1 MSSPPSSPLRLPPAL
16 DALVQ
21 ARLAAGGYADA
32 EAVLEAALRLLAAAP
47 EPAPPGHA
55 LLLRLEK
62 RLQGL
67 GGTEA
72 MAAAAAMLGEALGL
86 ARVSF
91 TELTPEGLAAGW
103 SPAGPVAPPA
113 LPPALLAAVA
123 EGQPLALSG
132 EAADARLPDG
142 APALLA
148 APRLEDG
155 RLSGLLLAEAPAPRA
170 WRRRELA
177 LAAEFAAR
185 LAAAL
190 RRARMEA
197 ALQESEQRYRTLFDA
212 CPFAIIIIDTAT
224 HAVLDVNEN
233 ACESY
238 GYTREEFLRLRIGDI
253 DTRREPEAIR
263 AHARGF
269 TLRPGVQQFEA
280 QHRDRAGR
288 VRDVLVRVH
297 GLQLGGRGITYGAHV
312 DITDRKAAEAALRQS
327 EARLRL
333 ALQAGRL
340 GTWEF
345 DLAAGRGRRAGPLA
359 EALPQVAA
367 EGFDL
372 AEWLAPIH
380 PEDRAA
386 VQAGFEALARDER
399 EEFRAEFRVRRPGA
413 AVGGAAACG
422 AASCGAEGEPGEIQQ
437 GMAGSAWIWISSHGA
452 VAERDAAG
460 RPCRIA
466 GVAQDCTERK
476 LAEERQALLTRE
488 VDHRAKNALAVVQAA
503 LRLTRAETLPLYRRA
518 VEGRVAALARA
529 QTLLAEDRWAGA
541 DLAALLRGEIEPFL
555 AGRAQ
560 ALRLAGPAVL
570 LPAAAAQPLAMA
582 MHELATNATKHGALS
597 VPQGEVAIA
606 WSVDDSTERRLH
618 LRWQEHGGPRLPG
631 PPARRGFGARVMEAT
646 LRGQLGGALA
656 LDWAEGGLLC
666 QLELPLQR
674 AAGGGPPPAGAVAGV
689 LADPAGGGG

>member
-1 MSSPPSSPLRLPPAL
+1 MLPPAL

-21 ARLAAGGYADA
+21 ARLAEGGYADA
-32 EAVLEAALRLLAAAP
+32 EAVVEAALRLLAAAP
-47 EPAPPGHA
+47 EPPQPGHA

-67 GGTEA
+67 GGAEA
-72 MAAAAAMLGEALGL
+72 MAVAIGLLGEALGL
-86 ARVSF
+86 ARIAF
-91 TELTPEGLAAGW
+91 CELTPDGKAAAW
-103 SPAGPVAPPA
+103 SPAGPIAPPS
-113 LPPALLAAVA
+113 LPAALLQAVA
-123 EGQPLALSG
+123 DGQPLALRG
-132 EAADARLPDG
+132 GDADPRLPAG
-142 APALLA
+142 APAILV

-155 RLSGLLLAEAPAPRA
+155 RLAALLLAEAPAPRA

-177 LAAEFAAR
+177 LAAEFASR
-185 LAAAL
+185 LTAAL

-197 ALQESEQRYRTLFDA
+197 ALHDSEQRYRTLFDT

-233 ACESY
+233 ACDSY
-238 GYTREEFLRLRIGDI
+238 GYSREEFLRLRIGDL
-253 DTRREPEAIR
+253 DVLREPEAIR
-263 AHARGF
+263 AHARSF
-269 TLRPGVQQFEA
+269 AIRPGVQQFETR
-280 QHRDRAGR
+280 HRDSAGR

-297 GLQLGGRGITYGAHV
+297 GLQLDGRGISYGAHV
-312 DITDRKAAEAALRQS
+312 DITDRKAA

-345 DLAAGRGRRAGPLA
+345 DLATDRGRRAGLLA
-359 EALPQVAA
+359 EALPQVAT
-367 EGFDL
+367 EGFGL
-372 AEWLAPIH
+372 ADWMALIH
-380 PEDRAA
+380 PEDREAVRAA
-386 VQAGFEALARDER
+386 FAALASDER
-399 EEFRAEFRVRRPGA
+399 EEFRAEFRVHRPG
-413 AVGGAAACG
+413 GGAPGG
-422 AASCGAEGEPGEIQQ
+422 AGSGGGAPGMATPGMATP
-437 GMAGSAWIWISSHGA
+437 GMAGADWVWISSQGA

-460 RPCRIA
+460 RPSRIA
-466 GVAQDCTERK
+466 GVAQDCTDRK
-476 LAEERQALLTRE
+476 QAEERQALLTRE

-560 ALRLAGPAVL
+560 ALRLDGPAVL

-597 VPQGEVAIA
+597 APQGEIAIA
-606 WSVDDSTERRLH
+606 WTVDDSTERRL
-618 LRWQEHGGPRLPG
+618 RIAWQEAGGPPLAG
-631 PPARRGFGARVMEAT
+631 APARRGFGARVMEAT

-656 LDWAEGGLLC
+656 LDWNGAGLLC
-666 QLELPLQR
+666 RMELPLRR
-674 AAGGGPPPAGAVAGV
+674 ALGHGPLPAGAVAGP
-689 LADPAGGGG
+689 LAEARD

>member
-1 MSSPPSSPLRLPPAL
+1 ME
-16 DALVQ
+16 
-21 ARLAAGGYADA
+21 AGGYADA
-32 EAVLEAALRLLAAAP
+32 EAVLEAALKLLAAAP
-47 EPAPPGHA
+47 EPPQPGHA

-67 GGTEA
+67 GGAEA
-72 MAAAAAMLGEALGL
+72 MATAAALLGEALDL
-86 ARVSF
+86 SRVSF
-91 TELTPEGLAAGW
+91 RELTPGGSAEGW
-103 SPAGPVAPPA
+103 SPSGPVAPPD
-113 LPPALLAAVA
+113 LPPALLEAVA
-123 EGQPLALSG
+123 EGQPLALPG
-132 EAADARLPDG
+132 GDGDDRLPAG
-142 APALLA
+142 APAILA

-185 LAAAL
+185 LASAL

-197 ALQESEQRYRTLFDA
+197 ALFESEQRYRTLFDA

-238 GYTREEFLRLRIGDI
+238 GYSRDAFLRLRIGDL
-253 DTRREPEAIR
+253 DVRREPEAIR

-269 TLRPGVQQFEA
+269 TIRPGVQQFET
-280 QHRDRAGR
+280 QHRDSAGR

-297 GLQLGGRGITYGAHV
+297 GLRLGGRDISYGAHV
-312 DITDRKAAEAALRQS
+312 DITDRKAAEA
-327 EARLRL
+327 RLRL
-333 ALQAGRL
+333 ALRAARL

-345 DLAAGRGRRAGPLA
+345 DLAADRGRRAGPLA
-359 EALPQVAA
+359 EATPQVAA
-367 EGFDL
+367 EGFGM
-372 AEWLAPIH
+372 AEWIEPIH
-380 PEDRAA
+380 PEDRPA
-386 VQAGFEALARDER
+386 VQAAFEALARDER
-399 EEFRAEFRVRRPGA
+399 PEFRAEFRVRRPGA
-413 AVGGAAACG
+413 DGQSAAG
-422 AASCGAEGEPGEIQQ
+422 TD
-437 GMAGSAWIWISSHGA
+437 WIWISSHGA
-452 VAERDAAG
+452 VAERDGAG
-460 RPCRIA
+460 RPRRIA
-466 GVAQDCTERK
+466 GVAQDCTDRK
-476 LAEERQALLTRE
+476 QAEERQALLTRE

-529 QTLLAEDRWAGA
+529 QTLLAEDRWTGA

-555 AGRAQ
+555 SGRAQ
-560 ALRLAGPAVL
+560 ALRLEGPAVL

-597 VPQGEVAIA
+597 VPQGEIAIA
-606 WSVDDSTERRLH
+606 WTVDDSAERRLRM
-618 LRWQEHGGPRLPG
+618 LWQERGGPALQG

-656 LDWAEGGLLC
+656 FDWAGEGLLC
-666 QLELPLQR
+666 RLELPLQR
-674 AAGGGPPPAGAVAGV
+674 AAGHGPLPSGAVAGP
-689 LADPAGGGG
+689 LAEAKD